1 MDCIF
6 CDIIYKKAKAEV
18 LFENE
23 SVISFLDI
31 RPVNYGHALVIPKN
45 HYIDF
50 LSIPQIEL
58 NEIIAVTQKV
68 SSAIYNSIKPDGL
81 NVITNNGQ
89 AAGQSVFHFHFHI
102 IPRFYKDSFTF
113 KPILKDYEKDSIK
126 EFAEIIRS
134 EIKLERVK

>member
-6 CDIIYKKAKAEV
+6 CDIIEKKSKAEV
-18 LFENE
+18 LFENK

-50 LSIPQIEL
+50 LSIPLIEL
-58 NEIIAVTQKV
+58 NNIIEVTQKI
-68 SSAIYNSIKPDGL
+68 SYAINKSINPDGL

-113 KPILKDYEKDSIK
+113 KPVLKNYERDSIT

-134 EIKLERVK
+134 EIKLERV